1 MWLNFSVKDLQY
13 QITQVESECE
23 RLSRLLE
30 SQKLV
35 TADIEAAAAR
45 RMDDISKEIQTKVS
59 FQSPR
64 KAFNS
69 LIKLCSGF

>member
-69 LIKLCSGF
+69 LIMLYSGF